1 MANFDL
7 RTFLTENKL
16 TRVSKT
22 LVTEDYNISKPGEVS
37 KQYKVGQFGPEFDKW
52 MVDTKKKAEE
62 KDWNDWE
69 YSFADKSNDP
79 SQNKIIFL
87 VSVDQ
92 FDKKEQKGTFRLDV
106 KKGDILD

>member
-1 MANFDL
+1 M
-7 RTFLTENKL
+7 
-16 TRVSKT
+16 KT
-22 LVTEDYNISKPGEVS
+22 LKHIKLFEQFLIKEDYNIGKPGEVS
-37 KQYKVGQFGPEFDKW
+37 KLYKVGQFGPEFDKW

-62 KDWNDWE
+62 KDWNDWG

-87 VSVDQ
+87 VSVKQ